1 MNCVS
6 EFVEIIESKNRKYD
20 SLSKSYDE
28 LYDRFQ
34 WLLKNV
40 VESEDG
46 VFTFPDGE
54 FYVCKE
60 RIVQKY
66 REASDIGFGVK
77 S

>member
-6 EFVEIIESKNRKYD
+6 EFVDIIESKNRKYD

-60 RIVQKY
+60 STNRKI
-66 REASDIGFGVK
+66 RESINLGEGFP